1 MYLGRIVSAGMTKNN
16 RLCLM
21 YRVSSRSFPN
31 RVIKEIKGSLSVIP
45 TPGSESDI
53 YQNPYISYN
62 CLRYNSEFAVIGNG
76 THTDPIFEKIE
87 SGMNI
92 RDSLISALFG
102 MDYEHDDFSTPRIAA
117 VISKILK
124 TSALGIIRDDGIE
137 VEVFTIKPGVYRYL
151 STYERNHISP
161 DYSGSEFDPSN
172 AKDASQ
178 FIIDQGEFSKF
189 INPVSSASAIET
201 EFGFD
206 IGFNNLQKNS

>member
-1 MYLGRIVSAGMTKNN
+1 MYLGRIVSVGMTKNN

-21 YRVSSRSFPN
+21 YRVSSRSFRN

-76 THTDPIFEKIE
+76 IHTDPIFEKIE

-117 VISKILK
+117 VTSKILK

-137 VEVFTIKPGVYRYL
+137 VEVFTLEPGAYRYL
-151 STYERNHISP
+151 STYERNHIST
-161 DYSGSEFDPSN
+161 DNSGMGFDPSTS
-172 AKDASQ
+172 KDASQ

-201 EFGFD
+201 ECGFD
-206 IGFNNLQKNS
+206 IGFNNLQRTG